1 LGLQNTEGLY
11 GAAKKGSSGLKIV
24 AESTLSSGLDWNTVT
39 STLKPGDIILSGNDS
54 YSGDPAKETHHA
66 VMFIGD
72 DTIAQSTTGGV
83 QVNKLEVRKN
93 RPNQVIIRWTGLPT
107 T

>member
-1 LGLQNTEGLY
+1 
-11 GAAKKGSSGLKIV
+11 
-24 AESTLSSGLDWNTVT
+24 
-39 STLKPGDIILSGNDS
+39 
-54 YSGDPAKETHHA
+54 
-66 VMFIGD
+66 MFIGD